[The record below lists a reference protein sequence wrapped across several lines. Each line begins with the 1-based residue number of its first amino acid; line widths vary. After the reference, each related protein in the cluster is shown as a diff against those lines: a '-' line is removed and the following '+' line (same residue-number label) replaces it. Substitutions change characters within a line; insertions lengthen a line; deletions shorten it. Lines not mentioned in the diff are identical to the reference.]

1 MAGITPIAPVEVP
14 GEEPEFAPSLQ
25 PYKPPRG
32 KPQFSRFILLCIG
45 AVAFLFPF
53 YYMIVGSFQTAAD
66 KSLSGLVPRA
76 GNITTENYTQINQS
90 IDVPIGLLNSTIF
103 TMGVLI
109 MTLVFGLLA
118 GWSLAQ
124 LHFRGKDAIFA
135 AMLLVLIVPFQLL
148 MIPLFVLIVR
158 QYGLGDTYWGM
169 ILPFAI
175 NSTAV
180 FIFRQFFLQLP
191 RELFESARIDG
202 AGELRTLV
210 QIAIPLAKPAILTAV
225 LITFIGPWNEFLW
238 PFLVTKQLDMQPF
251 AVSLAN
257 YMQNL
262 AGRASNPDGAVLAGG
277 FILAVPV
284 VVLFLVFQRY
294 FTSSNIGSAVK
305 E

>member
-1 MAGITPIAPVEVP
+1 MAGLTPIAPVEVP
-14 GEEPEFAPSLQ
+14 GEEPEFAPSLK
-25 PYKPPRG
+25 PYKAPRG
-32 KPQFSRFILLCIG
+32 KPQSFRFLLLCVG
-45 AVAFLFPF
+45 ALAFLFPF

-66 KSLSGLVPRA
+66 KSLSGMVPHPD
-76 GNITTENYTQINQS
+76 NMTTQNYTQINQS

-124 LHFRGKDAIFA
+124 LHFRGKGAIFG

-191 RELFESARIDG
+191 REVFESARIDG